1 MNKKGLIQNGD
12 RPYHCPRHVI
22 FWVRVVDEG
31 KWDRIHCRQS
41 GYNPSRIATG
51 VPIEYSNRRI
61 SVESIKLDEVL
72 GIMNA
77 GKPLGLGDS

>member
-1 MNKKGLIQNGD
+1 MGIGRIIVLVMSYFGFVSLTKENGTESIA
-12 RPYHCPRHVI
+12 VN
-22 FWVRVVDEG
+22 
-31 KWDRIHCRQS
+31 QS